1 MTPTNKGNYLFCVN
15 CIYKIKDSLLK
26 YPCIKSHKKV
36 RSSDN
41 VKYEREFKMC
51 RLKETL
57 IKD

>member
-15 CIYKIKDSLLK
+15 CIYMIRDSLLK
-26 YPCIKSHKKV
+26 YPCVKSHKQV

-57 IKD
+57 MKD